1 MKRIIVGTAG
11 HIDHGKTALVKA
23 LTGVDADRLR
33 EEKERGIT
41 IDIGFA
47 DLTLGETHFGFV
59 DVPGHE
65 RFVKNMLAGAHGIDI
80 VLLVVAADE
89 GVMPQ
94 TREHFDICRLLS
106 VKSGLIV
113 ITKADLADDELA
125 TLVEDEVAD
134 FVKGSFLDGAPVIR
148 VSSRTGQGIAELKRV
163 LEQLARSVPSRDA
176 AAVARLPIDRIFTI
190 KGFGTVVTG
199 TLVAGTLSTGDELDI
214 IPSSGLRTRARGLQ
228 VHSRAVDAARAG
240 ERTAVNVQ
248 GLEVSDLERGH
259 VLVPAGR
266 LQQTSI
272 ADARLELLPSAKRL
286 LRTRTRVRFHCGT
299 AEILARVI
307 LLDTTQLEPGKR
319 TLAQLR
325 FETPILVLPGD
336 HFIIRSYSPSMTI
349 GGGTIL
355 DAHARKHRKKDTTNA
370 IEFLS
375 RLETADELEQ
385 IALYVEA
392 AGESGTSLAEIAMFT
407 GHTDQVISRAAK
419 ELGQKGRV
427 HITDENQVTLVS
439 RAVFETLG
447 RRMIELVK
455 VAHQKSP
462 LDRGIS
468 REELRAR
475 LGSSVRAETFRALIR
490 DAVDRGQ
497 LVSERDLVRDSRH
510 QVTLSADELAAKD
523 QLAQIYA
530 EAALETMT
538 LDDAVSTIASRF
550 GFGVQHAQRFAQMLF
565 TSGELV
571 RIADLVFHKSALDG
585 LRTDLARFKRERGS
599 HIDVAAFKD
608 LTGVSRKYAI
618 PLLEY
623 LDRQRIT
630 RRNGDVREIL

>member
-47 DLTLGETHFGFV
+47 DLSLGKTHFGFV

-65 RFVKNMLAGAHGIDI
+65 RFVKNMLAGAHGIDL

-94 TREHFDICRLLS
+94 TREHFDICRLLK
-106 VKSGLIV
+106 VKSGLIA

-125 TLVEDEVAD
+125 MLVEAEVSD
-134 FVKGSFLDGAPVIR
+134 FVQGSFLEGEPVVR
-148 VSSRTGQGIAELKRV
+148 VSSRTGQGITELKQA

-199 TLVAGTLSTGDELDI
+199 TLVAGTLTPGDELEI
-214 IPSSGLRTRARGLQ
+214 LPSTGLRTRARGLQ
-228 VHSRAVDAARAG
+228 VHSRTVDAARAG

-248 GLEVSDLERGH
+248 GLEVSDLARGQ

-266 LQQTSI
+266 LQATSI
-272 ADARLELLPSAKRL
+272 ADARLELLPSAKRPL
-286 LRTRTRVRFHCGT
+286 KTRTRVRFHCGT

-307 LLDTTQLEPGKR
+307 LLDAAQLEPGKR

-325 FETPILVLPGD
+325 METPILVLPGD

-355 DAHARKHRKKDTTNA
+355 DVHPQKHRKKDTRRA

-375 RLETADELEQ
+375 QCETADELEK
-385 IALYVEA
+385 IALYAEA
-392 AGESGTSLAEIAMFT
+392 AGESGTSLTEIAMHT
-407 GHTDQVISRAAK
+407 GLTDQVISDAVKKLERT
-419 ELGQKGRV
+419 GR
-427 HITDENQVTLVS
+427 ILIAGENLATLIS
-439 RAVFETLG
+439 RVAFETIG
-447 RRMIELVK
+447 RRMIQLVK
-455 VAHQKSP
+455 AAHKKAP

-475 LGSSVRAETFRALIR
+475 IGSSVRAETFRALVK
-490 DAVDRGQ
+490 DAVDRGL
-497 LVSERDLVRDSRH
+497 LVSERELVRDSRH
-510 QVTLSADELAAKD
+510 QVNLSSDEQAAKD
-523 QLAQIYA
+523 ELAQIYA
-530 EAALETMT
+530 EAALETMA
-538 LDDAVSTIASRF
+538 LDDAVNTIAGRF
-550 GFGVQHAQRFAQMLF
+550 GFGAQHAQRFAQMLL

-571 RIADLVFHKSALDG
+571 RVADLVFHKSALDG
-585 LRTDLARFKRERGS
+585 LRADLARFKRERGS
-599 HIDVAAFKD
+599 NIDVAAFKD